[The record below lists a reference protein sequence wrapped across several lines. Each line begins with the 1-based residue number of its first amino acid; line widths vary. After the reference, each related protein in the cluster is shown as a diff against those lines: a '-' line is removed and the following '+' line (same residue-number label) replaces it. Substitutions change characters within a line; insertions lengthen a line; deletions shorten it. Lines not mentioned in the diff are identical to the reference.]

1 MFLLDTNV
9 VSELRKARTGRADPR
24 VTAWASTIPASD
36 LFLSVIVVQELEI
49 GILQVERRD
58 QAQGVL
64 LRAWLEDHVLPTF
77 SDRLLPVDAAIARR
91 SARLHVPD
99 PRPYRDGLMAATALV
114 RGMTVVTRNV
124 SDFATTGVALLNPW
138 ESSARP

>member
-36 LFLSVIVVQELEI
+36 LFLSVIVIQELEI

-58 QAQGVL
+58 TAQAAL
-64 LRAWLEDHVLPTF
+64 LRTWLEDHVLPTF
-77 SDRLLPVDAAIARR
+77 SDRLLPVDAAVARR

-124 SDFATTGVALLNPW
+124 ADFATTGVSLLNPW
-138 ESSARP
+138 DRSARP